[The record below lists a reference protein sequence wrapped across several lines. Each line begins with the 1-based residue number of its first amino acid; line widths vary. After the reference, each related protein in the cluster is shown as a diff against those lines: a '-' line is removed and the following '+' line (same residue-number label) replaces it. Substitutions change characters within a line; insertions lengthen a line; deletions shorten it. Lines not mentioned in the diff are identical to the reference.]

1 VPRHVIGTIEGE
13 SLINDATSL
22 ILYGIG
28 IAAVVGMSFS
38 PAHAAGTLVLSVI
51 AAVVIGLAA
60 GGLAVLSWRVVKD
73 DNLQGA
79 ISIVVPFISYLP
91 AYYIGASG
99 VLAVVTTGIFVS
111 RYTPFVI
118 RPRAREMIT
127 GFWVTVVFMV
137 NAFIFVAVGI
147 NFHEIL
153 LHIREFSAAQL
164 IWYAVAVA
172 ATCIVARLAW
182 VFAQGFIPATNEPEH
197 VEGKADWSHVA
208 ILSWTGMR
216 GGVSLAAALAIPL
229 ATAAGPFP
237 HRDLVIFLTFGVL
250 LATLVGQGGTLPA
263 LIRAMHVKDDGTD
276 EEEERAVL
284 AATARVALEQLD
296 ELRRSGTVPEEV
308 LDLLRKRFATQRQE
322 FASGSADAARSTSL
336 YRQSLCKVLDAQR
349 REIIKQRDAGQI
361 DNTVFRSFQRLLDLE
376 TARIELMGITGQ
388 SDIEG

>member
-1 VPRHVIGTIEGE
+1 LDVAERLNAQRIGESLSPRAVAHGLSRFRHLACAIIGE
-13 SLINDATSL
+13 SLINDATPL

-38 PAHAAGTLVLSVI
+38 LAHAAGTLVLSVI
-51 AAVVIGLAA
+51 AAVFIGVAA

-164 IWYAVAVA
+164 IWYVAVA
-172 ATCIVARLAW
+172 ATCIVARLVW
-182 VFAQGFIPATNEPEH
+182 VFAQGFIPATNEHEH
-197 VEGKADWSHVA
+197 VDGKADWSHVA
-208 ILSWTGMR
+208 ILS
-216 GGVSLAAALAIPL
+216 
-229 ATAAGPFP
+229 
-237 HRDLVIFLTFGVL
+237 
-250 LATLVGQGGTLPA
+250 
-263 LIRAMHVKDDGTD
+263 
-276 EEEERAVL
+276 
-284 AATARVALEQLD
+284 
-296 ELRRSGTVPEEV
+296 
-308 LDLLRKRFATQRQE
+308 
-322 FASGSADAARSTSL
+322 
-336 YRQSLCKVLDAQR
+336 
-349 REIIKQRDAGQI
+349 
-361 DNTVFRSFQRLLDLE
+361 
-376 TARIELMGITGQ
+376 
-388 SDIEG
+388 